1 MKILIEVNDERSI
14 MFVMKNYKVVNVYSG
29 YGEMSINGVDEMMGE
44 SLKEVCIELLEE
56 KKDRY
61 VEDCEEGEK
70 VDLSYFEEF
79 VNCWGVEGKI
89 GSVGDGEEGYDLVFE
104 EGSEWFEK
112 VDKYDDWNDKEW
124 DEWDKLNCEG
134 LKFSVDGKI

>member
-1 MKILIEVNDERSI
+1 MKLKVKVVLC
-14 MFVMKNYKVVNVYSG
+14 FVMNKKYKVVNVYSG

-44 SLKEVCIELLEE
+44 SLKDVCIKLLEE
-56 KKDRY
+56 KKKRF
-61 VEDCEEGEK
+61 
-70 VDLSYFEEF
+70 VDDDSVSYFEEF

-112 VDKYDDWNDKEW
+112 VSRYNDWNDKEW
-124 DEWDKLNCEG
+124 NEWDKLNCEG
-134 LKFSVDGKI
+134 LKFEVDGKI